1 MVLMLKMLLISM
13 NIAMQMTGKIVQAN
27 LN

>member
-1 MVLMLKMLLISM
+1 VLMLKTLLISM
-13 NIAMQMTGKIVQAN
+13 NAAMLMIGKIVQAN